1 MNIRS
6 IVLILMLVASLVV
19 FLTVAIST
27 IVEALRD

>member
-6 IVLILMLVASLVV
+6 IALILMLVASLVV

-27 IVEALRD
+27 IAETLKD